1 MDLEISAQISLDDGF
16 ERKFCMRSLATFSF
30 LGIALACLCAPAA
43 KADTTALPASGFGD
57 FLFIPPSSPGGTGA
71 FVVSSILQASSVAPP
86 GGWEWGW
93 TIGTVALTA
102 DNRYTFPAGGGPV
115 TTPAGLSSFFELT
128 GAIQGE
134 GDQVFLAGF
143 ITWNEVEPIAGTEAE
158 ITGAVD
164 FSTIEGGSPGSPIS
178 ISNISNFGLLSF
190 LVSCTPDSCLNVDPV
205 GTVSAVTLEYSYK
218 GGSTAVPEPASWWVA
233 AAGLILTTFL
243 AKEPEGLK

>member
-1 MDLEISAQISLDDGF
+1 
-16 ERKFCMRSLATFSF
+16 MRYLSTFSS

-43 KADTTALPASGFGD
+43 KADTTALPASSFGD
-57 FLFIPPSSPGGTGA
+57 ILFIPPTSPGGTGA
-71 FVVSSILQASSVAPP
+71 FVVSSILDGSSIAPP

-134 GDQVFLAGF
+134 GPQVFLAGF
-143 ITWNEVEPIAGTEAE
+143 ITWDEVEPIAGTEAE
-158 ITGAVD
+158 ITGGID

-178 ISNISNFGLLSF
+178 IANISSFGSLSF
-190 LVSCTPDSCLNVDPV
+190 LVSCAPDSCLNVDPL
-205 GTVSAVTLEYSYK
+205 GTVSALTLDYSYV
-218 GGSTAVPEPASWWVA
+218 GESTAVPEPASWWVP
-233 AAGLILTTFL
+233 AAGLILMAFWRRSR
-243 AKEPEGLK
+243 KV